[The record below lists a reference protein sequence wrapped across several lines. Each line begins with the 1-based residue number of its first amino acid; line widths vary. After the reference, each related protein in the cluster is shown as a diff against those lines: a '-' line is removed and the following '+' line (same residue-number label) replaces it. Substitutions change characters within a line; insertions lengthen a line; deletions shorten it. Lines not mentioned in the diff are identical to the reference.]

1 MNKLAFVYAGQGSQ
15 KVGMGRDLYAQYPA
29 FRAVFDRAPV
39 HFDLKALCFDG
50 PEETLSRTEY
60 TQPCMVAFAAGVT
73 AVLYENGTV
82 PDYAA
87 GLSLGEYSALHA
99 AGAFD
104 AETAIDLVAFRGRA
118 MTEAAKGLDCGMQ
131 AVLGLAREP
140 LQAACDAASALGVCE
155 IANYNCPGQLV
166 IAGEAAAVEKAAA
179 LAKEAGAKRC
189 VPLNVSGPFHT
200 SLMHPA
206 GEALAKHFQDLSFS
220 PLRFPVVH
228 NATGKPLQDGETI
241 AGLLETQVQRSV
253 YLEDSIRWLAAQGVD
268 TIVEIG
274 PGRAISGFI
283 RKIDK
288 TIKTYAIEDCA
299 GLEAV
304 LNALKGA

>member
-15 KVGMGRDLYAQYPA
+15 KVGMGRDLYEQYPA
-29 FRAVFDRAPV
+29 FHAVLDRAPV
-39 HFDLKALCFDG
+39 DFDLKALCFDG
-50 PEETLSRTEY
+50 PEETLSQTQY

-73 AVLYENGTV
+73 AVLYENGIV
-82 PDYAA
+82 PAYTA

-104 AETAIDLVAFRGRA
+104 AETAIELVAYRGKA
-118 MTEAAKGLDCGMQ
+118 MTEAAEGLSCGMQ
-131 AVLGLAREP
+131 AVLGLDREP
-140 LQAACDAASALGVCE
+140 LQAACDAAAGLGVCQ

-179 LAKEAGAKRC
+179 LAKQAGAKRC

-200 SLMHPA
+200 SLMRPA
-206 GEALAKHFQDLSFS
+206 GDALARRFENLSFS

-228 NATGKPLQDGETI
+228 NATAKPTQEDETL
-241 AGLLETQVQRSV
+241 AGLLEQQVQSSV
-253 YLEDSIRWLAAQGVD
+253 YFEDSIRWLAGQGVD
-268 TIVEIG
+268 TIIEIG
-274 PGRAISGFI
+274 PGRTLSGFI
-283 RKIDK
+283 RKTDK
-288 TIKTYAIEDCA
+288 TIKTYAVEDCA

-304 LNALKGA
+304 LTALKGA